1 MKKKTPIHKRASQLI
16 YSAHNPLLVCHV
28 APDGDAIGSM
38 TALARVLLQ
47 MGRKPIAACSDS
59 ISSRFDFIPGV
70 EAIVQEV
77 NDSFDLVISLDCS
90 DMKRMGHFVD
100 MPTFGSQPLLNID
113 HHVTNV
119 HFGDVNF
126 VDAQASS
133 TAEVVLGLLEHMDVP
148 LDADI
153 ATSLLIGIVTDTRGF
168 RTSNVTVPVME
179 AALHLMQAGAS
190 LSYIT
195 QHGLERR
202 SIEAMRLWGAAL
214 GRMRIVDGLIWASL
228 PLEMRRAVGYA
239 GSGDA
244 GLASFLLSAEAAD
257 ISVVFVE
264 RDDGRVE
271 VGMRAV
277 PGFDVAQVALHFGGG
292 GHSLAAGF
300 NIAGPLEKAQEQVLA
315 ILRDDLTRQ
324 RSNRGV

>member
-1 MKKKTPIHKRASQLI
+1 
-16 YSAHNPLLVCHV
+16 
-28 APDGDAIGSM
+28 M

-119 HFGDVNF
+119 HFGDVNL

-133 TAEVVLGLLEHMDVP
+133 TAEVVLELLEHMDVP

-179 AALHLMQAGAS
+179 AALSLMQAGAS

-228 PLEMRRAVGYA
+228 PLEMRRSVGYA
-239 GSGDA
+239 GNGDA

-264 RDDGRVE
+264 RDDGRIE

-300 NIAGPLEKAQEQVLA
+300 SIAGPLEKAQGQVLA
-315 ILRDDLTRQ
+315 TLRDDLARQ
-324 RSNRGV
+324 RSNRGM